1 MERLFTCANFCLEC
15 ARQGPKE
22 SPPQHWAA
30 ASIGR
35 IPTHDRNQAHPNRT
49 APHRWMCRRAKER
62 RTMNAIPNID
72 RVSEQLF
79 SYLVS
84 GERRAARELVNA
96 LYNAGIAPET
106 VAKDLFWPLLDSI
119 AMMYRKDQITT
130 LSHHYATRM
139 LRMMVDQAQARYTT
153 SESRNRR
160 IALFCGPNE
169 TEELAGQMVA
179 DLLEADGYE
188 VTFAGGGVANDEI
201 REEIGQR
208 EPDVLLLFASSAK
221 DAPFIRELIDTIR
234 ENGGHPDMQIVVGGG
249 IFNRAPGLDEEIG
262 ADLSA
267 TSPRDLLERLVE
279 DRTARNARWTAT
291 NSRARRVA

>member
-1 MERLFTCANFCLEC
+1 
-15 ARQGPKE
+15 
-22 SPPQHWAA
+22 
-30 ASIGR
+30 
-35 IPTHDRNQAHPNRT
+35 
-49 APHRWMCRRAKER
+49 MCRRRER
-62 RTMNAIPNID
+62 KQQIQMNSIPNID

-79 SYLVS
+79 SYLVG
-84 GERRAARELVNA
+84 GERRAARELVDA

-106 VAKDLFWPLLDSI
+106 VSKDLFWPLLDCV
-119 AMMYRKDQITT
+119 ATMFRKDQITT
-130 LSHHYATRM
+130 LSHHYATRL
-139 LRMMVDQAQARYTT
+139 LRMLVDQAQARYTMGQA
-153 SESRNRR
+153 RNKR

-179 DLLEADGYE
+179 DLLEADGYD

-221 DAPFIRELIDTIR
+221 DAPFIRELIDAIR
-234 ENGGHPDMQIVVGGG
+234 ENGGHPSMQIAVGGG

-267 TSPRDLLERLVE
+267 NSPRDLLEKLVSE
-279 DRTARNARWTAT
+279 GDARNVRWTASAT
-291 NSRARRVA
+291 RVRRVA